1 MLLHVVGSCFAA
13 NQFIEITS
21 IFLRFQTEQ
30 CVLRVNKS
38 KITGEKTFNV
48 DHFEIEIKHG
58 SSTDEKTLFWVFLLI
73 CDQSFNSYTA
83 KYVYVR
89 FSSIVWCLQFLC
101 HFLWVLEA
109 RSKLILFYTKFSVNR
124 ARFSRLHVLVCCCAA
139 NQYREVTGILLGF
152 QTEECVLRVNKSKVT
167 GENTFNEIILK
178 LKLTMDQVKTK
189 NVCFGY
195 FADLW
200 P

>member
-1 MLLHVVGSCFAA
+1 MLLHVVVSCCAA
-13 NQFIEITS
+13 NQFIEITG
-21 IFLRFQTEQ
+21 IFLRFQIEE

-38 KITGEKTFNV
+38 KITGENNFNV

-83 KYVYVR
+83 KCVYVH
-89 FSSIVWCLQFLC
+89 FSSTVWCLQFLC
-101 HFLWVLEA
+101 HFLWFLEA

-124 ARFSRLHVLVCCCAA
+124 ARFSCLHVLVSCCAA

-152 QTEECVLRVNKSKVT
+152 QTEELVLRVNKSKIT

-195 FADLW
+195 FADL
-200 P
+200 